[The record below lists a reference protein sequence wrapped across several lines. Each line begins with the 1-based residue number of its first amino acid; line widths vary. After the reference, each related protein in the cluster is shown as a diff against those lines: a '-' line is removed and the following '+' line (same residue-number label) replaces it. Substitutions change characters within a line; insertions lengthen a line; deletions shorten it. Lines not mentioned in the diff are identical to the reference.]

1 MITLS
6 AKITLADGTEIAL
19 DKRNLMNMDSEM
31 NDRADI
37 VLPSWGLISNG
48 GRVNFVDYDGSIK
61 GLAQSLKLT
70 SKTKINIFLTN
81 TLTGAT
87 MPVGEYFAQNW
98 QYDNNNG
105 NVSVSVTD
113 GLQKMQDIAITPLEY
128 DLSQEDYSMTATEL
142 YNYLCNQVIA
152 NGFDMVQT
160 YEADFDNATLNH
172 LNKIIVKLPYIT
184 ATNLWRALNDFA
196 VAFQLHIYTDRKGAI
211 VCVYNGG
218 D

>member
-1 MITLS
+1 MITLT
-6 AKITLADGTEIAL
+6 AKITLDDGTEIAL

-31 NDRADI
+31 NDRDDI

-61 GLAQSLKLT
+61 ELAQSLKLT

-113 GLQKMQDIAITPLEY
+113 GLQKMQDIAITPLAY
-128 DLSQEDYSMTATEL
+128 DLSREDYAMTGTMV
-142 YNYLCNQVIA
+142 YKYLCEQATA
-152 NGFDMVQT
+152 NGFDIVHT
-160 YEADFDNATLNH
+160 TDSAFDKATLAH
-172 LNKIIVKLPYIT
+172 LEKISVNLPYIE
-184 ATNLWRALNDFA
+184 ATNLWKALNDFA
-196 VAFQLHIYTDRKGAI
+196 VAFQLHIYKDRKGAI